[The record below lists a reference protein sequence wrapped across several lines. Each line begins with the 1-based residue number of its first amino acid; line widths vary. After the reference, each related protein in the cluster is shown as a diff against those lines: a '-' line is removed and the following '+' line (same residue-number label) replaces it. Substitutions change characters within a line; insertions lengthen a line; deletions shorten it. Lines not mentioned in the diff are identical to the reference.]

1 MPRGPGR
8 DGKIATQRQL
18 RLLTRLAQA
27 MPQWVNRDELAAEL
41 FPGAKAPRDA
51 IARDKRALLAV
62 GWNLE
67 QRGEGADMA
76 WRLVAG
82 DPRLRTTLSDEQLR
96 ELARAARVSG
106 FDPATLGLP
115 ATSSTGADAGAPID
129 GALREAIH
137 LEEILHA
144 RRYRCVVTLTYKD
157 RRRELQL
164 DDVRRTS
171 TGRWRNIARED
182 GLQKQFRLDRCDDVR
197 VGPPGSASEAQPAVQ
212 DMDPLTISDGEP
224 VDAEV
229 LVAPEHEGRII
240 RELGSA
246 VTRLEGSDG
255 ILLTI
260 PVTNRW
266 LWRMRLY
273 QLGTRVRLLG
283 PPQLCDEVRTE
294 LLTFAREDQ

>member
-1 MPRGPGR
+1 MPLAWQVRSGHPGAPGHVVDRCGRRCPDRRGP
-8 DGKIATQRQL
+8 
-18 RLLTRLAQA
+18 
-27 MPQWVNRDELAAEL
+27 
-41 FPGAKAPRDA
+41 
-51 IARDKRALLAV
+51 
-62 GWNLE
+62 
-67 QRGEGADMA
+67 
-76 WRLVAG
+76 
-82 DPRLRTTLSDEQLR
+82 
-96 ELARAARVSG
+96 
-106 FDPATLGLP
+106 
-115 ATSSTGADAGAPID
+115 
-129 GALREAIH
+129 REAIH
-137 LEEILHA
+137 LEDPPRPSVSL
-144 RRYRCVVTLTYKD
+144 CGDLTYKD

-171 TGRWRNIARED
+171 TGRWRIIARED